1 MVKLDSRYPHFP
13 DTSLADADGLLAIGG
28 NLEVDTL
35 YTAYRRGIFPWY
47 EAGQPLLWWSP
58 NPRMVLLTNGLRVS
72 RSLNKDIKSK
82 FSDIRLDYDFKAVI
96 EHCAAPRGGR
106 DATWITDEMRDAY
119 IKLHRMGHAH
129 SVEVYDQEDLVG
141 GLYGVGIGCMFFGES
156 MFAKASNASKV
167 ALFYLCKYLYAH
179 RLRLIDCQVQSPHL
193 RTLGAFNISR
203 SQFTEYVSKFCSQ
216 PTPPKLWRPQ
226 RFASFC
232 LAQRKQTEQRDQ
244 SYQSGVDE

>member
-1 MVKLDSRYPHFP
+1 MVELDKRHPHFP

-28 NLEVDTL
+28 NLEVETL
-35 YTAYRRGIFPWY
+35 YVAYRRGIFPWY

-82 FSDIRLDYDFKAVI
+82 FSDIRLDHDFSAVI
-96 EHCAAPRGGR
+96 EHCAAPRGRRGT
-106 DATWITDEMRDAY
+106 TWITDEMRNAY
-119 IKLHRMGHAH
+119 LKLHRAGYAH
-129 SVEVYDQEDLVG
+129 SVEVYDQGDLVG

-156 MFAKASNASKV
+156 MFSKTSNASKV

-179 RLRLIDCQVQSPHL
+179 QLKLIDCQVQSPHL
-193 RTLGAFNISR
+193 QTLGAFNISR
-203 SQFTEYVSKFCSQ
+203 GQFIEYVSKFCSQ
-216 PTPPKLWRPQ
+216 QTPCDLWQPQ

-232 LAQRKQTEQRDQ
+232 LAQRKQAEQRNQ
-244 SYQSGVDE
+244 SDQSGVDK